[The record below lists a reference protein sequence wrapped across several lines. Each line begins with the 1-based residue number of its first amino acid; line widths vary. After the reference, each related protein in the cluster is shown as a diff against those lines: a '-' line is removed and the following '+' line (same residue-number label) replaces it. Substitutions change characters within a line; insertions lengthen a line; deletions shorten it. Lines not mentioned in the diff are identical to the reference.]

1 MAAAKSR
8 GFNLLLPLSVLAILI
23 AINLIKGADYF
34 SISIINGALYGNIP
48 NILFGASELVIL
60 AIGMTLVTSSS
71 GGQDISVGVA
81 AAITS
86 AVFVS
91 VVLGSEQI
99 TWLTIFAAF
108 LVSCLVGVV
117 IGGFNGALV
126 AVFKVQPM
134 VATLILFT
142 AGRSIAFRIDGKLSP
157 VLANDLTSQ
166 IGGVIP
172 GVPIQ
177 TPIILTVV
185 FIALVAIFLK
195 TTNLKL
201 YSESVGINETAA
213 RLNGIDPVR
222 IKFLT
227 YMLLGIC
234 TAVAGFIAVTKAGRH
249 DSVNLLKFIEMDAIL
264 AVAIGGNALGGG
276 KFTIG
281 GSIIGA
287 YTIEVLNRT
296 LLRLEVDTEAI
307 KAFKA
312 VFIIILMVV
321 ASPVV
326 RDYAARAAKW
336 LRTRTAGV
344 GSSTPGP
351 EAKDKAAVAPIAE
364 SAPDSESNAP
374 TKKEV

>member
-1 MAAAKSR
+1 MARMKAH
-8 GFNLLLPLSVLAILI
+8 GFQVFLPLSVLAILI
-23 AINLIKGADYF
+23 LINLIKGADYF

-60 AIGMTLVTSSS
+60 SIGMTLVTSSS

-86 AVFVS
+86 SVFVRILLS
-91 VVLGSEQI
+91 AGGT
-99 TWLTIFAAF
+99 TWLTILVAF
-108 LVSCLVGVV
+108 LASCVVGIV
-117 IGGFNGALV
+117 IGTFNGTLV
-126 AVFKVQPM
+126 AIFNVQPM

-142 AGRSIAFRIDGKLSP
+142 AGRSIAFLIYGRLSP
-157 VLANDLTSQ
+157 ILANGLTSQ
-166 IGGVIP
+166 IGSVIP
-172 GVPIQ
+172 GIPIQ

-185 FIALVAIFLK
+185 FIVLFAVLLK

-201 YSESVGINETAA
+201 YSQSVGINQRAA
-213 RLNGIDPVR
+213 RLNGINPVR

-227 YMLLGIC
+227 YMILGVC

-249 DSVNLLKFIEMDAIL
+249 DSVNLLKFVEMDAIL

-276 KFTIG
+276 KFSIS

-296 LLRLEVDTEAI
+296 LLRLEVDTETI

-312 VFIIILMVV
+312 VFIIILMVI
-321 ASPVV
+321 ASPV
-326 RDYAARAAKW
+326 AREFAAKGMKW
-336 LRTRTAGV
+336 VRARLDGAVQLQTAG
-344 GSSTPGP
+344 G
-351 EAKDKAAVAPIAE
+351 ADAAAVTRADI
-364 SAPDSESNAP
+364 SA
-374 TKKEV
+374 KKEE

>member
-1 MAAAKSR
+1 MARIKAH
-8 GFNLLLPLSVLAILI
+8 GFQVFLPLSVLAILI
-23 AINLIKGADYF
+23 LINLIKGADYF

-60 AIGMTLVTSSS
+60 SIGMTLVTSSS

-86 AVFVS
+86 SVFVR
-91 VVLGSEQI
+91 VLLSAGGI
-99 TWLTIFAAF
+99 TWVTILAAF
-108 LVSCLVGVV
+108 LVSCAVGIV
-117 IGGFNGALV
+117 IGAFNGTLV
-126 AVFKVQPM
+126 AKFNVQPM

-142 AGRSIAFRIDGKLSP
+142 AGRSIAFLIDGRLSP

-166 IGGVIP
+166 IGSVIP
-172 GVPIQ
+172 GIPIQ

-185 FIALVAIFLK
+185 FIVLFAVLLK

-201 YSESVGINETAA
+201 YSQSVGINQKAA
-213 RLNGIDPVR
+213 RLNGINPVR

-227 YMLLGIC
+227 YMILGVC

-249 DSVNLLKFIEMDAIL
+249 DSVNLLKYVEMDAIL
-264 AVAIGGNALGGG
+264 AVAIGGNPLSGG
-276 KFTIG
+276 KFSIS

-296 LLRLEVDTEAI
+296 LLRLEVDTETI

-312 VFIIILMVV
+312 VFIIILMVI

-326 RDYAARAAKW
+326 REFAAKGAKW
-336 LRTRTAGV
+336 LRTMLGGAVHLQTAV
-344 GSSTPGP
+344 GPDA
-351 EAKDKAAVAPIAE
+351 EAAPRADI
-364 SAPDSESNAP
+364 SA
-374 TKKEV
+374 KKEE

>member
-1 MAAAKSR
+1 MTKTKTY
-8 GFNLLLPLSVLAILI
+8 GYQVFLPLSVLAILI
-23 AINLIKGADYF
+23 LINLIKGADYF

-48 NILFGASELVIL
+48 NIFFGASELVIL

-86 AVFVS
+86 SVFVRLL
-91 VVLGSEQI
+91 LGAGAGGI
-99 TWLTIFAAF
+99 TWMAILGAF
-108 LVSCLVGVV
+108 LASCAVGIA
-117 IGGFNGALV
+117 IGAFNGALV
-126 AVFKVQPM
+126 AVFNVQPM

-142 AGRSIAFRIDGKLSP
+142 AGRSMAFLIDRRLSP
-157 VLANDLTSQ
+157 ILANSLTSQ
-166 IGGVIP
+166 IGSVIP
-172 GVPIQ
+172 GIPLQ
-177 TPIILTVV
+177 TPIILTAV
-185 FIALVAIFLK
+185 FIVLFAILLK

-201 YSESVGINETAA
+201 YAESVGINPKAA
-213 RLNGIDPVR
+213 RLNGINPVR

-227 YMLLGIC
+227 YMILGVC

-249 DSVNLLKFIEMDAIL
+249 DSVNLLKYCEMDAIL

-276 KFTIG
+276 TFSIT

-296 LLRLEVDTEAI
+296 LLRLEVDPETI

-321 ASPVV
+321 SSPVI
-326 RDYAARAAKW
+326 RAFAAK
-336 LRTRTAGV
+336 
-344 GSSTPGP
+344 
-351 EAKDKAAVAPIAE
+351 AKMRALARFGA
-364 SAPDSESNAP
+364 
-374 TKKEV
+374 KEV

>member
-1 MAAAKSR
+1 MSTLRAKAHGSHL
-8 GFNLLLPLSVLAILI
+8 FLPFSVLALLI
-23 AINLIKGADYF
+23 VINLIKGVDYF
-34 SISIINGALYGNIP
+34 SVSVINGALYGNIP

-60 AIGMTLVTSSS
+60 AIGMTLVTASSR
-71 GGQDISVGVA
+71 GQDISVGVA

-86 AVFVS
+86 AVFVR
-91 VVLGSEQI
+91 VLQNAGDI
-99 TWLTIFAAF
+99 TWLTIAASF
-108 LVSCLVGVV
+108 LASCVVGMVIGAFNGSLVS
-117 IGGFNGALV
+117 IFR
-126 AVFKVQPM
+126 VQPM

-142 AGRSIAFRIDGKLSP
+142 AGRSIAFMIDGKLSP

-177 TPIILTVV
+177 TPIILTVL
-185 FIALVAIFLK
+185 FIALVAAFLK

-201 YSESVGINETAA
+201 YSESVGINEKAA
-213 RLNGIDPVR
+213 LLNGIDPTK

-227 YMLLGIC
+227 YMILGVC

-249 DSVNLLKFIEMDAIL
+249 DSVNLLKYVEMDAIL
-264 AVAIGGNALGGG
+264 AVAIGGNALSGG
-276 KFTIG
+276 KFSIA

-296 LLRLEVDTEAI
+296 FLRLEVETETI

-321 ASPVV
+321 ASPVA
-326 RDYAARAAKW
+326 REYAAKALRRWRSRAD
-336 LRTRTAGV
+336 TAA
-344 GSSTPGP
+344 SGP
-351 EAKDKAAVAPIAE
+351 EAVA
-364 SAPDSESNAP
+364 
-374 TKKEV
+374 KKEV

>member
-1 MAAAKSR
+1 MAKTRAH
-8 GFNLLLPLSVLAILI
+8 GFQALLPLSVLAILVL
-23 AINLIKGADYF
+23 INLIKGADYF
-34 SISIINGALYGNIP
+34 SLSIINGALYGNIP

-60 AIGMTLVTSSS
+60 SIGMTLVTSSS

-86 AVFVS
+86 SVFVN
-91 VVLGSEQI
+91 VLLGAGGI
-99 TWLTIFAAF
+99 TWMTILAAF
-108 LVSCLVGVV
+108 LASCLVGIV
-117 IGGFNGALV
+117 IGAFNGALV
-126 AVFKVQPM
+126 AIFNVQPM

-142 AGRSIAFRIDGKLSP
+142 AGRSVAFLIDGRLSP
-157 VLANDLTSQ
+157 ILANELTGQLGS
-166 IGGVIP
+166 VIP

-177 TPIILTVV
+177 TPIILTAV
-185 FIALVAIFLK
+185 FIALFAVFMK

-201 YSESVGINETAA
+201 YSQSVGVNQKAA
-213 RLNGIDPVR
+213 RLNGINPIR

-227 YMLLGIC
+227 YMILGVC

-249 DSVNLLKFIEMDAIL
+249 DSVNLLKFVEMDAIL

-276 KFTIG
+276 KFSIT

-296 LLRLEVDTEAI
+296 LLRLEVDTETI

-312 VFIIILMVV
+312 VFIIILMVI

-326 RDYAARAAKW
+326 REYASKGTKW
-336 LRTRTAGV
+336 LRARLG
-344 GSSTPGP
+344 GS
-351 EAKDKAAVAPIAE
+351 VRML
-364 SAPDSESNAP
+364 NQ
-374 TKKEV
+374 

>member
-1 MAAAKSR
+1 MTRTKLR
-8 GFNLLLPLSVLAILI
+8 GFQVFLPLSVLAILI
-23 AINLIKGADYF
+23 IINLIKGADYF
-34 SISIINGALYGNIP
+34 TISMINGALYGNIP

-86 AVFVS
+86 SVFVW
-91 VVLGSEQI
+91 VVLSAGEI
-99 TWLTIFAAF
+99 TWITILAGFLT
-108 LVSCLVGVV
+108 SCV
-117 IGGFNGALV
+117 IGIVIGAFNGTLV

-142 AGRSIAFRIDGKLSP
+142 AGRSIAFLIDGRLSP
-157 VLANDLTSQ
+157 VLANDLTGQ
-166 IGGVIP
+166 IGSVIP
-172 GVPIQ
+172 GIPIQ
-177 TPIILTVV
+177 TPIILTVLFV
-185 FIALVAIFLK
+185 ALFAVFLK
-195 TTNLKL
+195 ATNLKL
-201 YSESVGINETAA
+201 YSESVGINQKAA
-213 RLNGIDPVR
+213 RLNGINPVR

-227 YMLLGIC
+227 YMILGVC

-249 DSVNLLKFIEMDAIL
+249 DSVNLLKFVEMDAIL
-264 AVAIGGNALGGG
+264 AVAIGGNALAGG
-276 KFTIG
+276 KFSIS

-296 LLRLEVDTEAI
+296 LLRLEVDTETI

-326 RDYAARAAKW
+326 RKFAAKGTKW
-336 LRTRTAGV
+336 VRARLGGAVEIGTA
-344 GSSTPGP
+344 
-351 EAKDKAAVAPIAE
+351 AAADAAAVAKPDI
-364 SAPDSESNAP
+364 SA
-374 TKKEV
+374 KKEA